1 MKRQIG
7 DVGAQTIPGQ
17 ASSSVEISDRD
28 LVALHI
34 ERIVLR
40 ARHIDIT
47 LRAGAPEPQQALSN
61 PSETDEQVNP
71 HQGTA
76 EPIVLQLPWTPT
88 SAGARKGI
96 AWRPSAKSNL
106 DAETIETLLTAIAK
120 ARAWMSDLV
129 EGRVASFDEIAQDE
143 NKVERHI
150 RYLAPL
156 AFVSP
161 RIIEAIANGNA
172 PADLTVSTLAR
183 TLPHTWAVQERKLD
197 VA

>member
-1 MKRQIG
+1 M
-7 DVGAQTIPGQ
+7 TIAATPGQ
-17 ASSSVEISDRD
+17 PPSVEISDRD
-28 LVALHI
+28 LVALHV

-40 ARHIDIT
+40 ARHIDIA
-47 LRAGAPEPQQALSN
+47 LRAGASQRLQAPAD
-61 PSETDEQVNP
+61 PSETDEQDS
-71 HQGTA
+71 A
-76 EPIVLQLPWTPT
+76 LAPIVLQLLWTPT
-88 SAGARKGI
+88 SASARKGI
-96 AWRPSAKSNL
+96 AWKPSAKSNL

-120 ARAWMSDLV
+120 ARAWMNDLV
-129 EGRVASFDEIAQDE
+129 EGRVASFQAIAQRE
-143 NKVERHI
+143 NNVERHI

-183 TLPHTWAVQERKLD
+183 TLPYSWAEQERKLG

>member
-1 MKRQIG
+1 MP
-7 DVGAQTIPGQ
+7 QTPAGQ
-17 ASSSVEISDRD
+17 FAEAGLAATAAAPSTKISDRA
-28 LVALHI
+28 LVALNV

-47 LRAGAPEPQQALSN
+47 LRAEASEPQQALADL
-61 PSETDEQVNP
+61 SEAAEQDRP
-71 HQGTA
+71 IQGAPT
-76 EPIVLQLPWTPT
+76 PIVLQLPWTPT
-88 SAGARKGI
+88 NASARKGI
-96 AWRPSAKSNL
+96 VWKPSTSPNL

-120 ARAWMSDLV
+120 ARAWMSDLA
-129 EGRVASFDEIAQDE
+129 EGRAASFGEIAQRE

-183 TLPHTWAVQERKLD
+183 TLPHSWAEPVTF
-197 VA
+197 